1 MKRFLRHLVINLLTL
16 LMLAS
21 CVTEM
26 KIDEISLKE
35 EVVVNSICVAG
46 EPISVTLL
54 LTIPRIYEAPMFNDS
69 IHYNELQNATVKL
82 WVDGVKTEQLTYIPA
97 DNFDRFNLDYTD
109 SSSLVC
115 LGYYKAQ
122 TICQT
127 GRTYKIEV
135 THPDYET
142 VTCQTTV
149 PNEIS
154 TVSIGNVDIQS
165 ISRNGSGLSPFKI
178 TFTDTPN
185 EKNFYRIL
193 IAYERGEHIWNHSE
207 DIADTTKRILVRS
220 NNYGSYNLEDPLLFP
235 DNENA
240 NDLIFGTVYNRFQL
254 FTDDFIDGETH
265 VLDFTAS
272 CYAAFDREM
281 VEGEFFQITVTLQ
294 VINQDEYLY
303 LKSLTLFKHFENEFM
318 AEPVQV
324 YSNIENGVGIFS
336 GAINYSRT
344 FQVGEYPV
352 DGFNYYYSKFGG
364 IQYSNI
370 YRGGN

>member
-1 MKRFLRHLVINLLTL
+1 MKRFLHQLVINLLSL

-26 KIDEISLKE
+26 KIDEISLKQ

-54 LTIPRIYEAPMFNDS
+54 LTIPRICEVPMFNDS

-82 WVDGVKTEQLTYIPA
+82 WVNGIETEQLTYVHA
-97 DNFDRFNLDYTD
+97 DNIDRFNVDYTD

-115 LGYYKAQ
+115 LGYYKAE
-122 TICQT
+122 TICQP
-127 GRTYKIEV
+127 GKTYKIEV
-135 THPDYET
+135 IHPDYET
-142 VTCQTTV
+142 VTCQTTI

-154 TVSIGNVDIQS
+154 SVGIGDVDIQS
-165 ISRNGSGLSPFKI
+165 ISTNGSGWSPFKI

-185 EKNFYRIL
+185 EKNYYRIL
-193 IAYERGEHIWNHSE
+193 IAYKKGSHAWDYRE
-207 DIADTTKRILVRS
+207 DIADTSNRILVWS
-220 NNYGSYNLEDPLLFP
+220 NNYGSFSLEDPLLFP

-240 NDLIFGTVYNRFQL
+240 NDLILGSVYNRFQL

-265 VLDFTAS
+265 VLDFTVI
-272 CYAAFDREM
+272 CYDAFDREL
-281 VEGEFFQITVTLQ
+281 VDGEFFQITVTLQ
-294 VINQDEYLY
+294 VINEDEYLY
-303 LKSLTLFKHFENEFM
+303 LKSLALFKHFENEFM

-352 DGFNYYYSKFGG
+352 DGFNYYYSKLGG
-364 IQYSNI
+364 VRY
-370 YRGGN
+370 